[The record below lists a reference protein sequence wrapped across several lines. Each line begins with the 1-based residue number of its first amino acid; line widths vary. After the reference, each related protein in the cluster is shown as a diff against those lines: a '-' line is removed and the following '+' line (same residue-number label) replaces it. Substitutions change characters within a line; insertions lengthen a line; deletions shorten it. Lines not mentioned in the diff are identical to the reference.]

1 MRDRSRAPVVVPA
14 ELSKRLGFGDQP
26 TSVRAL
32 ASGPRTVLLER
43 LDGDGGAVPWD
54 RDLVLCAD
62 VRAFSLADVMQLVHA
77 SGKSGFLMFEHA
89 DCCKCVY
96 LHAGEV
102 VFASS
107 NQKID
112 RLGESLVRAGVISND
127 DFHAASAAYRPP
139 GQFGRFLVERGVLSP
154 RELWDGVALFFPPR
168 DAERLAFT
176 LDRLASDPHQ
186 RRRLL
191 PGTRRRPAF
200 RPSRCVSVRRACAT
214 TATSAPRT
222 PRATPCI

>member
-1 MRDRSRAPVVVPA
+1 MRECSRAPVVVPA

-32 ASGPRTVLLER
+32 ANGPRTVLLER

-77 SGKSGFLMFEHA
+77 SGKSGFLLFEHA
-89 DCCKCVY
+89 DCAKCVY

-112 RLGESLVRAGVISND
+112 RLGESLVRAGVISPTT
-127 DFHAASAAYRPP
+127 S
-139 GQFGRFLVERGVLSP
+139 
-154 RELWDGVALFFPPR
+154 
-168 DAERLAFT
+168 
-176 LDRLASDPHQ
+176 
-186 RRRLL
+186 
-191 PGTRRRPAF
+191 TRRRPPIA
-200 RPSRCVSVRRACAT
+200 RRVSSAASWSSAACSRRASCG
-214 TATSAPRT
+214 TA
-222 PRATPCI
+222 